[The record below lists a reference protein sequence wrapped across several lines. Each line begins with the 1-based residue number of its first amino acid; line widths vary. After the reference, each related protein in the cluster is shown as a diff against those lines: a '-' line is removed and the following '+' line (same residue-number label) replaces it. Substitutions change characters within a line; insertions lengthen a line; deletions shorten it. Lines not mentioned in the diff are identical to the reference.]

1 MDSQLID
8 FEHSG
13 LAQIDYFLLELLD
26 LTGERLR
33 LLSLQPVMTLVLWF
47 LAQAEGGNLLS
58 LLVSEGSLRNQFF
71 IQTQNLLLKVFLTLQ
86 GLCLLVH

>member
-26 LTGERLR
+26 LAGEWLR
-33 LLSLQPVMTLVLWF
+33 LLSLQPIMTLVLWF